1 MIFSELDTNKDGILD
16 EEEFDGLFTNQMI
29 GRRALSELPKMQ
41 RSTGEKELKEYMQGG
56 YNTYNKKPW
65 GYSEML

>member
-16 EEEFDGLFTNQMI
+16 EVEFDGLFTNQMI
-29 GRRALSELPKMQ
+29 GRRALSELPTMQ
-41 RSTGEKELKEYMQGG
+41 RSTGEEELKEYMQGG